1 MFARL
6 AIPAARAVAAR
17 PAVSFMA
24 VRSFTAPS
32 APVMN
37 DILKELYIKELKNYK
52 PSQKDLVVDT
62 SSIKDFK
69 APVAPLAPAFD
80 AAAELSAW
88 ETANV
93 EIAEAATEAVL
104 EEEEEEEVEEEEE
117 DSHAH

>member
-6 AIPAARAVAAR
+6 AVRSVRAVAAR
-17 PAVSFMA
+17 PMA

-32 APVMN
+32 APAMN
-37 DILKELYIKELKNYK
+37 DLLKELYIKELKNYK
-52 PSQKDLVVDT
+52 PSKEDLTVDT

-69 APVAPLAPAFD
+69 APIAPQAPAFD
-80 AAAELSAW
+80 ASAELSAW

-93 EIAEAATEAVL
+93 EIAESVTEEIL
-104 EEEEEEEVEEEEE
+104 EDEEEEVEEEEE